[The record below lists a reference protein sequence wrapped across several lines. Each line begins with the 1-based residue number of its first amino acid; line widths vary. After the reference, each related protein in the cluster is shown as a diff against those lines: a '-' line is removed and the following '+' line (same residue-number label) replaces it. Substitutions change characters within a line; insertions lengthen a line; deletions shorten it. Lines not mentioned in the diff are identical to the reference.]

1 MSRFTSLLPAVRSI
15 GWCENMTK
23 ENIDKSED
31 LEFTEKMQER
41 GWREIAHSERPNA
54 AIGRARAASKNRIT
68 IFLDGEVLDFFK
80 QAAEKTGDGYQTL
93 INRTLRELVSAGFES
108 PITEAKLFDKDFLA
122 KLKRGL
128 ETV

>member
-1 MSRFTSLLPAVRSI
+1 
-15 GWCENMTK
+15 MTK